1 MNPDKDSFLLWME
14 HPTTK
19 WVMQRLSGRS
29 QELEQGQKDRLF
41 HLAARPDTAD
51 GTWASLQPNA
61 AFVQGQCDAFDF
73 MTSLDYDAIAEVEEE
88 PNE

>member
-1 MNPDKDSFLLWME
+1 M
-14 HPTTK
+14 
-19 WVMQRLSGRS
+19 
-29 QELEQGQKDRLF
+29 F
-41 HLAARPDTAD
+41 HLAARPDTPD

-88 PNE
+88 ANE